1 MKMKTPFKNIQQVL
15 RLNRIV
21 VLALIVMAGLVCI
34 TSTFL
39 VIKTHKDSLNQA
51 FVVSSDGAVIPLQL
65 ADEREN
71 LEVEALAHLEQF
83 HSWFYGVEANSYEKN
98 MEKALWL
105 GNASVDA
112 IYRQKKADGF
122 YNRLLQYSLV
132 QQVER
137 IDSQI
142 DMDQQPYAFQTR
154 TLIRINRGTVTDTY
168 ELITTGKLITV
179 ARHFPHNPHGLL
191 ITDFFEN
198 SLRKIES
205 YETTEE

>member
-15 RLNRIV
+15 QLNRFV
-21 VLALIVMAGLVCI
+21 VLALIIMTGLV
-34 TSTFL
+34 S
-39 VIKTHKDSLNQA
+39 VISVSMVVKIHKESQDNA
-51 FVVSSDGAVIPLQL
+51 FVVSSEGDAIPLQL
-65 ADEREN
+65 ASQREN

-83 HSWFYGVEANSYEKN
+83 HNWFYGVEANSYEKN

-112 IYRQKKADGF
+112 VYRQKKADGF

-142 DMDQQPYAFQTR
+142 DMTQEPYVFQTR
-154 TLIRINRGTVTDTY
+154 TVIRINRGTVIDTY
-168 ELITTGKLITV
+168 ELITTGKLIPV
-179 ARHFPHNPHGLL
+179 ERHFPHNPHGLL
-191 ITDFFEN
+191 ITDFFEK
-198 SLRKIES
+198 SLRKIEA
-205 YETTEE
+205 YETTAE

>member
-1 MKMKTPFKNIQQVL
+1 MKTPFKNIQQVL
-15 RLNRIV
+15 RLNRFV
-21 VLALIVMAGLVCI
+21 VLALIIMTGLVCI
-34 TSTFL
+34 ISVFL
-39 VIKTHKDSLNQA
+39 VVKIHKESLDKA

-65 ADEREN
+65 TAQREN

-83 HSWFYGVEANSYEKN
+83 HTWFYGVEANSYEKN

-112 IYRQKKADGF
+112 VYRQKKADGF

-137 IDSQI
+137 IDSKIEMTQE
-142 DMDQQPYAFQTR
+142 PYAFQTR
-154 TLIRINRGTVTDTY
+154 TVIRINRGTVTDTY
-168 ELITTGKLITV
+168 ELVTTGKLIQV
-179 ARHFPHNPHGLL
+179 ERHFPHNPHGLL

-198 SLRKIES
+198 SLRKIEAN
-205 YETTEE
+205 EKAAE

>member
-1 MKMKTPFKNIQQVL
+1 MKTPFKNIQQVL
-15 RLNRIV
+15 RLNRFV
-21 VLALIVMAGLVCI
+21 VLAVIIMAGLVCI
-34 TSTFL
+34 ISVAL
-39 VIKTHKDSLNQA
+39 VVKIHRQTLNNA
-51 FVVSSDGAVIPLQL
+51 FVVNSEGAVIPLQL
-65 ADEREN
+65 ASQRDN

-83 HSWFYGVEANSYEKN
+83 HNWFYGVEANSYEKN

-112 IYRQKKADGF
+112 VYRQKKTDGF

-132 QQVER
+132 QQVAR

-142 DMDQQPYAFQTR
+142 DMTQEPYAFKTR
-154 TLIRINRGTVTDTY
+154 IVIRINRGSVSDTY
-168 ELITTGKLITV
+168 ELVTTGKLIQV

-198 SLRKIES
+198 SLRKIEAN
-205 YETTEE
+205 EKAAE

>member
-1 MKMKTPFKNIQQVL
+1 MKTPFKNIQQAL
-15 RLNRIV
+15 QLNRFV
-21 VLALIVMAGLVCI
+21 VLALVIMAGLVCI
-34 TSTFL
+34 ISVTL
-39 VIKTHKDSLNQA
+39 VVKIHRESQEKA
-51 FVVSSDGAVIPLQL
+51 FVVSSNGTVIPLQL
-65 ADEREN
+65 ISQREN

-83 HSWFYGVEANSYEKN
+83 HNWFYGVEANSYEKN

-112 IYRQKKADGF
+112 VYRQKKADGF

-142 DMDQQPYAFQTR
+142 NLDKEPFAFKTR
-154 TLIRINRGTVTDTY
+154 TVFRINRGTVTDTY
-168 ELITTGKLITV
+168 ELITTGKLIQV

-198 SLRKIES
+198 SLRKIED